1 MKPFLLL
8 ALLAFTSF
16 PLAARNDAPI
26 SGKWQVQMSVAGND
40 STQSCTFTQTG
51 PELSGSCESSNGT
64 VKISGKVEGRK
75 ATWSYKS
82 EYNGNPLTVAYD
94 GTIESA
100 DKIAGTVSVPEYGV
114 EGTFTAALSK

>member
-1 MKPFLLL
+1 MTPF
-8 ALLAFTSF
+8 ALVLAFVSF
-16 PLAARNDAPI
+16 AAAAQDPAPI
-26 SGKWQVQMSVAGND
+26 TGKWQVEMSIAGNE

-75 ATWSYKS
+75 AAWSYKS

-100 DKIAGTVSVPEYGV
+100 DKIAGTVSVPEYEIGRAHV
-114 EGTFTAALSK
+114 